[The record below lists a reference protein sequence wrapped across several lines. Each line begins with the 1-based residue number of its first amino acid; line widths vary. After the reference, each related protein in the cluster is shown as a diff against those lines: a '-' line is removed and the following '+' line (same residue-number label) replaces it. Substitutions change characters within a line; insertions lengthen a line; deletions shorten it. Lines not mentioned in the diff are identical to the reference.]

1 MTRLTVILG
10 AIFAPMVLISLLI
23 KKSVRAEIV
32 IAATPEAVWA
42 KITNPEAY
50 GE

>member
-1 MTRLTVILG
+1 MIRLTMILG
-10 AIFAPMVLISLLI
+10 VVVALLVLTGLII

-42 KITNPEAY
+42 TITNPETY